1 MKRCRFGL
9 GLLLVLLVLGAVSAW
24 GMGKG
29 LAPMT
34 EGIRQAGDAAL
45 QEDWDTAEALSA
57 EVKEQWEKGFPY
69 LASLSDHEPMENI
82 NGLFAQLEVYAQSR
96 DPQNFAAVC
105 GQLAQDLEAM
115 GEAHSLKWWNI
126 L

>member
-9 GLLLVLLVLGAVSAW
+9 GLLLGLLVLGAVSAW

-29 LAPMT
+29 LDPMT

-45 QEDWDTAEALSA
+45 REDWDTAQALSA
-57 EVKEQWEKGFPY
+57 DVKEQWEKGFPY

>member
-9 GLLLVLLVLGAVSAW
+9 GLLLVLLVLGTVSAW
-24 GMGKG
+24 AMGKG

-57 EVKEQWEKGFPY
+57 EVKAQWEKGFPY

-82 NGLFAQLEVYAQSR
+82 NGLFAQLEVYAQCR